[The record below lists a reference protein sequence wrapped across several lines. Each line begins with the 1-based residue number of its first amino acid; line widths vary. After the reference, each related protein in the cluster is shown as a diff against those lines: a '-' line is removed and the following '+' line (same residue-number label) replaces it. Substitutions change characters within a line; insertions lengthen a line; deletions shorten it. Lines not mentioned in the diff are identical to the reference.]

1 MDIKDYNIMFKIYI
15 SIFMLGIILTSCS
28 TYTSSINLNQE
39 IENPNQD
46 KWLAENIEFSDN
58 SKIPQDWWNI
68 FQDENLNIVMNDF
81 LKNNYDLKI
90 AFLSLQSSQSLSI
103 VNKSSI
109 LPDLSFNL
117 GDRIGQSNNK
127 GTQFE
132 SIGMPTIDTIPHPSI
147 PDSTIYA
154 ISGFDKL
161 KVTSISEKHELSLSS
176 QWEIDLWGKIS
187 SNNLS
192 IDKNLEMQQNEFDFF
207 KFSIISQA
215 VKIYFNVVELNEQ
228 VNLANS
234 SVIANQDVF
243 NIVKVRY
250 NKGIG
255 ASLLDYRLAK
265 SNLLISQASLEQRK
279 MILDSYKRQLE
290 TLIGRYPTG
299 NILISTSLSKH
310 LPTIPANMPSD
321 IIKNRPD
328 ILSSYNKIE
337 SAEIDLYHAN
347 KLKYPSFNLTS
358 SIGTSSG
365 ELSDILNGDALVWGL
380 GSNILLPIFQ
390 NGKLKENEK
399 LAASMYEKSKI
410 EYYDKLLKAFSEIE
424 NKLALNQMLD
434 KQVLLLTQALDEAE
448 KTYELAK
455 ERYNKGLIDL
465 ITVID
470 SQKRMLDI
478 KSQMILAR
486 KALIENRV
494 DLLICLGGNF
504 SE

>member
-1 MDIKDYNIMFKIYI
+1 MEE
-15 SIFMLGIILTSCS
+15 
-28 TYTSSINLNQE
+28 IN
-39 IENPNQD
+39 
-46 KWLAENIEFSDN
+46 
-58 SKIPQDWWNI
+58 
-68 FQDENLNIVMNDF
+68 
-81 LKNNYDLKI
+81 
-90 AFLSLQSSQSLSI
+90 
-103 VNKSSI
+103 
-109 LPDLSFNL
+109 
-117 GDRIGQSNNK
+117 
-127 GTQFE
+127 
-132 SIGMPTIDTIPHPSI
+132 
-147 PDSTIYA
+147 
-154 ISGFDKL
+154 
-161 KVTSISEKHELSLSS
+161 ISESHKLSLSS

-192 IDKNLEMQQNEFDFF
+192 IDKNLEIQQNDFDFF
-207 KFSIISQA
+207 KLSVISQT

-228 VNLANS
+228 VNLAHS

-243 NIVKVRY
+243 NIVEERY

-279 MILDSYKRQLE
+279 MTLDSYKRQLE
-290 TLIGRYPTG
+290 TLIGRYPTAE
-299 NILISTSLSKH
+299 ILISSSLSEH
-310 LPTIPANMPSD
+310 LPVIPGNMPSD
-321 IIKNRPD
+321 IIKYRPD

-337 SAEIDLYHAN
+337 SAELDLYNAN

-390 NGKLKENEK
+390 NGKLKANEK
-399 LAASMYEKSKI
+399 LAGSMYEKAKI
-410 EYYDKLLKAFSEIE
+410 EYYDTLLKAFSEIE
-424 NKLALNQMLD
+424 NKLAINQMLD
-434 KQVLLLTQALDEAE
+434 KQVLLLIKALDESE

-455 ERYNKGLIDL
+455 DRYNKGLIDL

-470 SQKRMLDI
+470 SQKRMFET

-486 KALIENRV
+486 KALIENRI

>member
-1 MDIKDYNIMFKIYI
+1 VVKVKIYI
-15 SIFMLGIILTSCS
+15 SVFMIGVMLTSCS
-28 TYTSSINLNQE
+28 PFSSSINIDEQ
-39 IENPNQD
+39 IKNPNED
-46 KWLAENIEFSDN
+46 AWLENNIKFSEG
-58 SKIPQDWWNI
+58 SKIPQNWWNA
-68 FQDENLNIVMNDF
+68 FQDEQLNIIMNDF
-81 LKNNYDLKI
+81 LENNYDLKI
-90 AFLSLQSSQSLSI
+90 ALLSLHSAQALSI
-103 VNKSSI
+103 VNRSNI
-109 LPDLSFNL
+109 LPDLSL
-117 GDRIGQSNNK
+117 DLRDGITQTNNR

-132 SIGMPTIDTIPHPSI
+132 GMKIPITESIIDPITNDTIGHFH
-147 PDSTIYA
+147 
-154 ISGFDKL
+154 GFQEL
-161 KVTSISEKHELSLSS
+161 EEINISESHKLSLSS

-192 IDKNLEMQQNEFDFF
+192 IDKNLEIQQNDFDFF
-207 KFSIISQA
+207 KLSVISQT

-228 VNLANS
+228 VNLAHS

-243 NIVKVRY
+243 NIVEERY

-279 MILDSYKRQLE
+279 MTLDSYKRQLE
-290 TLIGRYPTG
+290 TLIGRYPTAE
-299 NILISTSLSKH
+299 ILISSSLSEH
-310 LPTIPANMPSD
+310 LPVIPGNMPSD
-321 IIKNRPD
+321 IIKYRPD

-337 SAEIDLYHAN
+337 SAELDLYNAN

-390 NGKLKENEK
+390 NGKLKANEK
-399 LAASMYEKSKI
+399 LAGSMYEKAKI
-410 EYYDKLLKAFSEIE
+410 EYYDTLLKAFSEIE
-424 NKLALNQMLD
+424 NKLAINQMLD
-434 KQVLLLTQALDEAE
+434 KQVLLLIKALDESE

-455 ERYNKGLIDL
+455 DRYNKGLIDL

-470 SQKRMLDI
+470 SQKRMFET

-486 KALIENRV
+486 KALIENRI